1 MNTWISAL
9 RRPSRSPLRIF
20 GLLLLLAFGAEYGI
34 MLLLAVLPIDRSDSM
49 REALIDS
56 SLLTLLLAPAF
67 WLVIVRPLQNLS
79 ASRGQL
85 LTQLFDAQEQE
96 RGRVARDL
104 HDELGQHLTAML
116 ITIRAVEQA
125 PDLDQARERARAAA
139 AAGTASLQEVR
150 RIARGL
156 RPTVL
161 DDLGLVPAVER
172 LCREFEELHDTPVQ
186 ASIDLDA
193 TSRFSPQLEMCIFRV
208 LQESLTNATRHA
220 GTCRVSVSLSHR
232 AGHLRLE
239 VIDDG
244 RGFQPGDAAGTSFGL
259 HGMRE
264 RVELLDGRFRI
275 TSQPGKGTAIRV
287 ELPSSRE
294 QA

>member
-1 MNTWISAL
+1 MNDWMSAL
-9 RRPSRSPLRIF
+9 RRPSRTPLRIF

-34 MLLLAVLPIDRSDSM
+34 MLLLAALPIDRSNWM

-56 SLLTLLLAPAF
+56 SMLTLVLAPAF

-116 ITIRAVEQA
+116 ITIRAIEQA
-125 PDLDQARERARAAA
+125 PDLDQARHRAQAAA
-139 AAGTASLQEVR
+139 AAGAASLHEVR

-161 DDLGLVPAVER
+161 DDLGLVPAIDR
-172 LCREFEELHDTPVQ
+172 LCREFQDLLGTPL
-186 ASIDLDA
+186 ALSIGLDSA
-193 TSRFSPQLEMCIFRV
+193 CRFPPQIEMCVFRV
-208 LQESLTNATRHA
+208 LQESLNNATRHA
-220 GTCRVSVSLSHR
+220 GECRVTVSLSY
-232 AGHLRLE
+232 ADGLLRL
-239 VIDDG
+239 VVADDG
-244 RGFQPGDAAGTSFGL
+244 RGFQPGESAEASFGL
-259 HGMRE
+259 HGMKE

-275 TSQPGKGTAIRV
+275 HSSPGKGTAIRV
-287 ELPSSRE
+287 ELPAERE
-294 QA
+294 LP